1 MDVRVAMLHLDL
13 SGGPEER
20 NLELLRQGILQA
32 GEAGA
37 DWVLT
42 PETAVQGYFFTQ
54 KDRPYRI
61 PVQPAPM
68 LDPIRQTAAKLDMTV
83 FLGCAEYDETAGK
96 NYNSCLVI
104 DPSGEVAG
112 RHRKVRSHG
121 SGAEGWASKGEDFS
135 PVPCR
140 DLTAGILVCADAYFD
155 ENARALREKQAQVIV
170 VPAAWP
176 PGGCG
181 GPPENAWKRCSRA
194 SGLPVWICNQTGNTE
209 RMDMSQAQSAVVVDG
224 EMRLVYS
231 GLQPAALVFD
241 WNVAANRL
249 ASEEFTVIPV

>member
-1 MDVRVAMLHLDL
+1 MRVAILHLDL

-20 NLELLRQGILQA
+20 NLRLLHQAMVRA

-54 KDRPYRI
+54 KERPYQIRM
-61 PVQPAPM
+61 QPSS
-68 LDPIRQTAAKLDMTV
+68 LLNPIRQTAASKNMTV
-83 FLGCAEYDETAGK
+83 FLGCAEYDEADGK

-104 DPSGEVAG
+104 DSTGEVVG

-121 SGAEGWASKGEDFS
+121 SGAEGWASKGDAFS

-140 DLTAGILVCADAYFD
+140 EMTVGILVCADAYFD
-155 ENARALREKQAQVIV
+155 EYAQELRGKQAQVII

-194 SGLPVWICNQTGNTE
+194 SELPVWVCNQTGNTE
-209 RMDMSQAQSAVVVDG
+209 RMDMSEAQSAVVADG

-231 GLQPAALVFD
+231 GLQQAILLFD
-241 WNVAANRL
+241 WDVAGQRL
-249 ASEEFTVIPV
+249 VSENFTIIPV